1 MQGVLIRRH
10 RLEKSDG
17 TFFAP
22 GDFVVGDNVSFYGR
36 TFHIVDADVF
46 TRQAMA
52 DAGLEYGPAEP
63 YPNDPFTTK
72 KLTTQRHVFGQTSFS
87 LLEPPAILP
96 PLPLTCPLPPCPIIQ
111 VAPTGLG
118 PPPRLCPAQA
128 LPPPMHLSQ
137 TGFEQLCT

>member
-1 MQGVLIRRH
+1 MVVMQGVLIRRH

-22 GDFVVGDNVSFYGR
+22 GDFIVGDNVSFYGR

-52 DAGLEYGPAEP
+52 EAGLEYGPAEP

-72 KLTTQRHVFGQTSFS
+72 KLSTQRHVVGQTPCFTPSTFA
-87 LLEPPAILP
+87 PMY
-96 PLPLTCPLPPCPIIQ
+96 PL
-111 VAPTGLG
+111 
-118 PPPRLCPAQA
+118 
-128 LPPPMHLSQ
+128 
-137 TGFEQLCT
+137 

>member
-22 GDFVVGDNVSFYGR
+22 GDFIVGDNVSFYGR

-72 KLTTQRHVFGQTSFS
+72 KLSTQRHTFGQTLF
-87 LLEPPAILP
+87 P
-96 PLPLTCPLPPCPIIQ
+96 TPLPPAPRAAAPSLCRSPPVTMMCP
-111 VAPTGLG
+111 
-118 PPPRLCPAQA
+118 
-128 LPPPMHLSQ
+128 S
-137 TGFEQLCT
+137 